1 MAVETT
7 GLPASSYM
15 LRAMPRAA
23 LVLVASLAVLG
34 RAPRAGA
41 DDIVGTRALGMA
53 DALSAAAVGSAAVHL
68 NPSGMTLVR
77 GYVVEGAYGYR
88 GTDGVSSSDAS
99 IVDTMTSRIGA
110 GVFFNYLTASPKA
123 GTFLPGTL
131 PSDGKVDRSGYQLGL
146 ALALPLAEFLHLGA
160 TGKYATYESKT
171 TGLPALDV
179 GSGFTMDAGATL
191 RLGSLVNLAVA
202 GTNLIDLKT
211 RETPVGLGFG
221 AALFALEVLV
231 LDFDVRFDFSS
242 FQDAAGRDQVVP
254 KYAFGGELFL
264 QSFALRA
271 GYLNDR
277 GARYAAGR
285 TPLPLQFAT
294 FGLSIVGKGGALDA
308 GLRQQVSG
316 SGDHES
322 LFNVGLRLFLGQ

>member
-1 MAVETT
+1 
-7 GLPASSYM
+7 M
-15 LRAMPRAA
+15 LRTLLA
-23 LVLVASLAVLG
+23 LSATLAVLG

-41 DDIVGTRALGMA
+41 DDVVGTRALGMA
-53 DALSAAAVGSAAVHL
+53 DALTGAAVGSAAVHL

-77 GYVVEGAYGYR
+77 GYVVEAAYGYR
-88 GTDGVSSSDAS
+88 GNDGMSTFDGSV
-99 IVDTMTSRIGA
+99 VDTLTSSLGA
-110 GVFFNYLTASPKA
+110 GVFFNYLTSSPKA
-123 GTFLPGTL
+123 GLFMPGTL
-131 PSDGKVDRSGYQLGL
+131 PAEGKLDRSGYQVGL

-160 TGKYATYESKT
+160 TGKYATYESRVANQA
-171 TGLPALDV
+171 PLDS
-179 GSGFTMDAGATL
+179 GSGFTLDAGATL

-211 RETPVGLGFG
+211 RETPVGLAFG
-221 AALFALEVLV
+221 AALFALDALV
-231 LDFDVRFDFSS
+231 LDFDARLDFSS
-242 FQDAAGRDQVVP
+242 FQDVDGGDQVVP

-264 QSFALRA
+264 QSVALRA

-285 TPLPLQFAT
+285 TPLALQFAT
-294 FGLSIVGKGGALDA
+294 VGLSIVGRGGALDA

-316 SGDHES
+316 SGDHET